1 MNRGKEDRVTQPIAI
16 GTGLVALDVVV
27 GIDAKDSPRVYAGG
41 TCGNVLSILGYFG
54 WRSLPVARL
63 GDEPADRVF
72 KDLER
77 FGVDLKYAK
86 LTPTAPTPIIVERIR
101 RDSSG
106 ELYHSFS
113 WSCPQCKSR
122 LPGYAPVPA
131 AAITPHLDELPPAG
145 VFFFDRVSRG
155 AITLAKAAQ
164 AKGAIVF
171 FEPSGVGE
179 PRLFREALTLAH
191 VVKYSQERMKTLGEW
206 FDDEAGQPSAPLLE
220 IETLGRGG
228 LRYRTRLPADR
239 TQDWRHVD
247 AYPVPTL
254 RDAAGCGDWTT
265 AGIID
270 KIARNGLAGL
280 RRLPLI
286 TLASAVRYG
295 QALAAWNCGYEG
307 ARGGMYHLSSDDLT
321 HIADSI
327 ASADRVVV
335 PSVSVEES
343 GNRPLRKICVSC
355 RPARARRGQR
365 AAR

>member
-1 MNRGKEDRVTQPIAI
+1 MEPIAI

-27 GIDAKDSPRVYAGG
+27 GIDAEEGPRLYAGG
-41 TCGNVLSILGYFG
+41 TCGNVLAILSYFG
-54 WRSLPVARL
+54 WRSFPFARL
-63 GDEPADRVF
+63 GDEPAGRLF
-72 KDLER
+72 RDLER

-86 LTPTAPTPIIVERIR
+86 LAPTAATPIIVERIR

-131 AAITPHLDELPPAG
+131 AAITPHLEELPATSI
-145 VFFFDRVSRG
+145 FFFDRVSRG
-155 AITLAKAAQ
+155 ALTLARAAQ
-164 AKGAIVF
+164 AKGAIIF

-179 PRLFREALTLAH
+179 PKLFQEALTIAH
-191 VVKYSQERMKTLGEW
+191 IVKYSQERMKTLGEW
-206 FDDEAGQPSAPLLE
+206 FDDEAGQPSARLLE

-228 LRYRTRLPADR
+228 LKYRTRLPADR

-270 KIARNGLAGL
+270 KIGREGLDGL
-280 RRLPLI
+280 RRMPMA
-286 TLASAVRYG
+286 TLASAVRHG

-307 ARGGMYHLSSDDLT
+307 ARGGMYSVASAELAR
-321 HIADSI
+321 IADRITAAEELKLPS
-327 ASADRVVV
+327 ASSARAATED
-335 PSVSVEES
+335 
-343 GNRPLRKICVSC
+343 PLDKICVSC
-355 RPARARRGQR
+355 RPERARRR
-365 AAR
+365 RVAR